1 MIYLSKNQLLKTI
14 FFYKKHERDFK
25 NIEILLLKSLTIS
38 VLLGRAWQ
46 HLFWDV
52 PFRTL
57 LWDEGLMTPVVR
69 AFGLTWQDYIMN
81 LEIAYQQEFVM
92 QMIGVFYLL
101 LVVFIFFINPERR
114 WIKWLLWL
122 SSFFLFA
129 LSLLY
134 WKENFYRIGQLIE
147 FTIQWSTPIFLI
159 FAIYKTQNTIAF
171 RFWLKIAIALTFVG
185 HGLYAFGYYPVPGN
199 FVQMVLDMF
208 AFNDGE
214 AARLLSIMGILDFV
228 IAISLFLPFLWKFS
242 IWYCIIWGF
251 ATALARIVTNFD
263 AMMPVESLHQWL
275 PETIYR
281 LPHGGIPLVLWF
293 VTKEE

>member
-1 MIYLSKNQLLKTI
+1 MLHTI
-14 FFYKKHERDFK
+14 FFHKTHERNFR
-25 NIEILLLKSLTIS
+25 NIEILILKIITIS
-38 VLLGRAWQ
+38 LLLGRAWQ

-52 PFRTL
+52 PFRVL
-57 LWDEGLMTPVVR
+57 FWDENLMTPVVKM
-69 AFGLTWQDYIMN
+69 FGMSWQDYINN

-92 QMIGVFYLL
+92 QMIGVFYLIL
-101 LVVFIFFINPERR
+101 IVLIFFINPERR

-122 SSFFLFA
+122 SSIFLFA
-129 LSLLY
+129 LTLLY

-147 FTIQWSTPIFLI
+147 FTIQWTTPIFLI

-185 HGLYAFGYYPVPGN
+185 HGLYAFGYYPIPGN

-208 AFNDGE
+208 PLHNKE
-214 AARLLSIMGILDFV
+214 AAVFLKVMGVLDFV
-228 IAISLFLPFLWKFS
+228 FAIGIFLPFFWKFS

-251 ATALARIVTNFD
+251 ATAFARIFTNFD
-263 AMMPVESLHQWL
+263 AFAPMQSLHQWL

-281 LPHGGIPLVLWF
+281 LPHGGIPLMLWF
-293 VTKEE
+293 LMKS